1 MVNHNNSINLGS
13 VSWSMNLYI
22 CKCIA
27 LNLLFYPLCQ
37 SHSLVHSP
45 DLFHVLCSQ
54 SVVVP
59 APHGR
64 WVEELSRETKRPE
77 EERQVCWERRER
89 VNEMKGYCL
98 RCGGGGCGC
107 TKKPPFIREESRD
120 ETQTFDR
127 GWRLQACQ
135 QRDGT
140 RCWCG
145 SFTACLK
152 SGDGSV
158 VFVVLLLFS
167 SSSRL
172 RDTWL
177 RSGPVEWMWGKMGHN
192 FEAF

>member
-1 MVNHNNSINLGS
+1 MFFV
-13 VSWSMNLYI
+13 
-22 CKCIA
+22 
-27 LNLLFYPLCQ
+27 P
-37 SHSLVHSP
+37 SLWWYQHPTEDELRSLAGKQKGQKRKDRYVER
-45 DLFHVLCSQ
+45 
-54 SVVVP
+54 
-59 APHGR
+59 GEREWMR
-64 WVEELSRETKRPE
+64 WRGIVWD
-77 EERQVCWERRER
+77 V
-89 VNEMKGYCL
+89 
-98 RCGGGGCGC
+98 GGGGCGC